1 MKFCLYKKKCEFCEN
16 IVINNFEIDM
26 YSLVFSGTELQ
37 KLTTQYERRSLGLN
51 REELISQIESCC
63 LHDIL
68 EGIYQFHIN
77 YVGGLYING
86 KEKGTIDY
94 LCQNLIIRKLY
105 QNIKRVYNVSQANR
119 NQIIRQVKIILE
131 DPYPLWIIR
140 LDIKS
145 FYESIDRDVVLNK
158 LKSDSRVNY
167 QTIELLEN
175 LFSHPLIY
183 SIKGLPRGLSISSA
197 ISELFMKYFDLDVQR
212 INGVYYYAKFVDDI
226 IIFCN
231 CEKARDEVYNLSLI
245 HI

>member
-86 KEKGTIDY
+86 KENY
-94 LCQNLIIRKLY
+94 
-105 QNIKRVYNVSQANR
+105 
-119 NQIIRQVKIILE
+119 
-131 DPYPLWIIR
+131 R
-140 LDIKS
+140 L
-145 FYESIDRDVVLNK
+145 FVPESNNK
-158 LKSDSRVNY
+158 KV
-167 QTIELLEN
+167 
-175 LFSHPLIY
+175 
-183 SIKGLPRGLSISSA
+183 IS
-197 ISELFMKYFDLDVQR
+197 KY
-212 INGVYYYAKFVDDI
+212 
-226 IIFCN
+226 
-231 CEKARDEVYNLSLI
+231 KAGI
-245 HI
+245 